1 MAQDF
6 IWGPE
11 QQVAF
16 DDLKKYLS
24 SPPVLVPPRPDQP
37 FLVYLSVESVS
48 MGAVLIQE
56 IDGKEQV
63 AFYLSK
69 RLLDAETRYSEMER
83 LCLYLYFTCTKLR
96 HYLLN
101 AEIHVICKADVIKHM
116 ISAPILKGRL
126 GKWMYALAEF
136 NVRYQ
141 PARVVKGQALADL
154 ITERLATPIDMVGI
168 RTWVLYFDGSVWDQ
182 GCGIGLQLISPK
194 GTAFEFSIQLP
205 DRYTNNETE
214 YQAILKGLQL
224 LLEAGAKAVEI
235 FGDSKVVINQLT
247 KGYNYASHFLYP
259 YFVECQNLMA
269 KFRFLTVTW
278 IPREQN
284 CDANRLA

>member
-1 MAQDF
+1 M
-6 IWGPE
+6 
-11 QQVAF
+11 F

-56 IDGKEQV
+56 INGKEQV

-141 PARVVKGQALADL
+141 PARVVKGQGSS
-154 ITERLATPIDMVGI
+154 VG
-168 RTWVLYFDGSVWDQ
+168 
-182 GCGIGLQLISPK
+182 
-194 GTAFEFSIQLP
+194 
-205 DRYTNNETE
+205 
-214 YQAILKGLQL
+214 
-224 LLEAGAKAVEI
+224 
-235 FGDSKVVINQLT
+235 
-247 KGYNYASHFLYP
+247 
-259 YFVECQNLMA
+259 
-269 KFRFLTVTW
+269 
-278 IPREQN
+278 
-284 CDANRLA
+284 